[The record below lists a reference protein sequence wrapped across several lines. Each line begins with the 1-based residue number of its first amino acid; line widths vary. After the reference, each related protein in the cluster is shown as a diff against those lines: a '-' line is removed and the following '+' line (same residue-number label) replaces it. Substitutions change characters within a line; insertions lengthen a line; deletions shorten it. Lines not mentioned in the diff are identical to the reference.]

1 MVGGHRYHP
10 QGHKLYDPLDE
21 VDGAW
26 VGWWSHSVDN
36 SKADDTSYYYVANHQ
51 VELLLSRVLLDVEP
65 GAGDQV
71 HREAVGHPHPGE
83 QGLLEPSL
91 CQVGEQHYGHPKLIP
106 VV

>member
-1 MVGGHRYHP
+1 M
-10 QGHKLYDPLDE
+10 
-21 VDGAW
+21 
-26 VGWWSHSVDN
+26 
-36 SKADDTSYYYVANHQ
+36 
-51 VELLLSRVLLDVEP
+51 ELLLSRVLLDVEP

-91 CQVGEQHYGHPKLIP
+91 CQVGEQLYGHPKLIP